1 MVRIIVCKGVHK
13 IGIFPHPSH
22 LVLHESFCR
31 FIFFSELV
39 VNITAEPAFPL
50 EGQDVVLTCTVE
62 HGAKYNLTGAV
73 YTWYHI
79 GYIIRFGGY
88 VTETDCSD
96 LDYNNCRQ
104 ITISYVDW
112 YHSGMYAC
120 TAVNY
125 QILMLVTAN
134 HMCDDLSIL
143 L

>member
-1 MVRIIVCKGVHK
+1 MNL
-13 IGIFPHPSH
+13 FA
-22 LVLHESFCR
+22 VLL
-31 FIFFSELV
+31 FSELV
-39 VNITAEPAFPL
+39 VNMTAEPAFPL
-50 EGQDVVLTCTVE
+50 EGQDVVLNCTVE
-62 HGAKYNLTGAV
+62 HETKYNLTGAV
-73 YTWYHI
+73 YTWYHRE
-79 GYIIRFGGY
+79 YIIRFGEA

-104 ITISYVDW
+104 ITISDVQW

-125 QILMLVTAN
+125 HILMLVTAN